1 MRGVNA
7 MFGMATIE
15 FFAIA
20 LFFIAIFGLVTSNNA
35 IKSIVFMTILNAAVI
50 TFWIGI
56 GAREGTLPPIMETPY
71 HIYMIGEMSDPV
83 PQALMI
89 TAIVIGFSV
98 TAINIIM
105 MNTLFRRYKT
115 SDWKSL
121 YKMMREETA
130 GSGQVLSDIVFDKDD
145 SVEEGAK

>member
-1 MRGVNA
+1 

-15 FFAIA
+15 FFSIA
-20 LFFIAIFGLVTSNNA
+20 LFFISIFGLITANNA
-35 IKSIVFMTILNAAVI
+35 IKSIIFMTVLNGAVI
-50 TFWIGI
+50 TFWIAI
-56 GAREGTLPPIMETPY
+56 GAREGTLPPIMETPE
-71 HIYMIGEMSDPV
+71 HIYMIAEMGDPV

-115 SDWKSL
+115 SDWKTL
-121 YKMMREETA
+121 FAMMREETV
-130 GSGQVLSDIVFDKDD
+130 GSGEVLSDIVFIKE
-145 SVEEGAK
+145 EEGAE

>member
-1 MRGVNA
+1 

-15 FFAIA
+15 LFAIA
-20 LFFIAIFGLVTSNNA
+20 LFFVAIFGLVTSNNA
-35 IKSIVFMTILNAAVI
+35 IKSIVFMTILNASVI
-50 TFWIGI
+50 TFWIAI
-56 GAREGTLPPIMETPY
+56 GAREGTLPPIMETPD
-71 HIYMIGEMSDPV
+71 HIYRIAEMSDPV

-121 YKMMREETA
+121 YDMMRAETV
-130 GSGQVLSDIVFDKDD
+130 GSGKVLSDIVF
-145 SVEEGAK
+145 EEETKEGEN

>member
-1 MRGVNA
+1 

-20 LFFIAIFGLVTSNNA
+20 LFFISIFGLVTSNNA

-50 TFWIGI
+50 TFWIAI
-56 GAREGTLPPIMETPY
+56 GTREGRLPPIMETPY
-71 HIYMIGEMSDPV
+71 HIYMIGEMNDPV

-105 MNTLFRRYKT
+105 MNTLFRRHKT
-115 SDWKSL
+115 SDWKTL
-121 YKMMREETA
+121 YKMMREETV
-130 GSGQVLSDIVFDKDD
+130 GSGQVLSDIVFEKDD